1 MTYET
6 LTLEVDGPVAR
17 VWLDRPAKL
26 NALNPRALEEIV
38 AVFEE
43 LQQRRETPVVVLGGR
58 GRAFCAGAD
67 RGEPPGRLARGS
79 GAGARERRWTAQLGR
94 RALEAI
100 ERVEAITIA
109 RLHGHVIGGGLVLAL
124 GCDLRVAATS
134 ASFWIPE
141 VDLGIPLTWGA
152 VPRLAREVGPAKAK
166 ELILLCDRIDA
177 ATAAH
182 HGLVNRVVADE
193 ALDAVVDGWA
203 QRLAAKAPWAVH
215 MTKSQF
221 QAYGRSVTLGDVTTM
236 DGDLL
241 AAATA
246 EDPGRFVWRAG
257 KGSD

>member
-1 MTYET
+1 MTYER
-6 LTLEVDGPVAR
+6 LTVQRDGAVTR
-17 VWLDRPAKL
+17 IWLDRPAKL
-26 NALNPRALEEIV
+26 NALDTQTLEEII

-43 LQQRRETPVVVLGGR
+43 QQRAFESPVIVLGGR

-67 RGEPPGRLARGS
+67 RASPPGRLARGS
-79 GAGARERRWTAQLGR
+79 GASARERRWTAQLGR
-94 RALEAI
+94 RATEAI
-100 ERVEAITIA
+100 ERCEAITIA

-124 GCDLRVAATS
+124 ACDLRVAATDTVL
-134 ASFWIPE
+134 WIPE

-177 ATAAH
+177 VTAGSI
-182 HGLVNRVVADE
+182 GLVNRVVPDE
-193 ALDAVVDGWA
+193 VLDAEVDAWA
-203 QRLAAKAPWAVH
+203 ARLAAKAPWALH

-221 QAYGRSVTLGDVTTM
+221 QAYGRTAVQGDVTTL

-246 EDPGRFVWRAG
+246 EDPTRFGWSRT
-257 KGSD
+257 